1 MDGVVLI
8 LALILNPRA
17 EKRRR
22 RLLEAM
28 GVEEGQDLQATP
40 AAEPISIPES
50 ESSKRELAAN
60 TDVKCERDDTNDIDR
75 VPESSENGPQH

>member
-1 MDGVVLI
+1 MLI

-28 GVEEGQDLQATP
+28 GVEEGQDLQAPP

-50 ESSKRELAAN
+50 ESSKRGSASH
-60 TDVKCERDDTNDIDR
+60 TDEKCEHDDINGIDR
-75 VPESSENGPQH
+75 VPNSLDNDPQH